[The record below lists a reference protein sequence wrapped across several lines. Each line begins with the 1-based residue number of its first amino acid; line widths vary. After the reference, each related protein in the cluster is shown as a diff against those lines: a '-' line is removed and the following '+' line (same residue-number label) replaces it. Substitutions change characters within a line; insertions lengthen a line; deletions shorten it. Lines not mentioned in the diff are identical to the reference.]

1 MQTHTSIHTSRD
13 DRRRLL
19 SALLSPCCAV
29 ALLALGLLTLAGC
42 EKDSLGDD
50 PPLLSHDL
58 PADSTAA
65 DSTFVITLQADSVW
79 SGTFD
84 VIY

>member
-29 ALLALGLLTLAGC
+29 ALLALGLLNLAGC
-42 EKDSLGDD
+42 GNDPLGDD
-50 PPLLSHDL
+50 PSLLTRSADI
-58 PADSTAA
+58 DSTDA
-65 DSTFVITLQADSVW
+65 DAPFSITLQADSAW
-79 SGTFD
+79 AGTFD